1 MLDINHSNLILES
14 SQKNPRRVGGER
26 GPGVAQARS
35 AGDLI
40 LVAETFNHVL
50 DIDAIVDTPVSRY
63 AMELAVASAF
73 AFRHAENT
81 VLYVFG
87 LFG

>member
-1 MLDINHSNLILES
+1 MQRVVGPPSSSLPPGRLAIPQKLCDDHIMLDINHSNLILES
-14 SQKNPRRVGGER
+14 SQNFPRRVGGER
-26 GPGVAQARS
+26 GPGVAQ
-35 AGDLI
+35 G
-40 LVAETFNHVL
+40 
-50 DIDAIVDTPVSRY
+50 AIEP
-63 AMELAVASAF
+63 AVASAF